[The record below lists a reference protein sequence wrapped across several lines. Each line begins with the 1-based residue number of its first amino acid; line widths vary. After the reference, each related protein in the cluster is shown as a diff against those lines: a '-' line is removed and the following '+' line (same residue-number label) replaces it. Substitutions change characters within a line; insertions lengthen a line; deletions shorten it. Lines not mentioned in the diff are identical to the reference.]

1 MTQYLGGCCPLCDE
15 DGDGCASS
23 NGRKGDEMSNLIRY
37 ENFDLI
43 REKSDLIRFE
53 NFDLI
58 RGKSDL
64 IRYENSYI

>member
-37 ENFDLI
+37 ENFNLI
-43 REKSDLIRFE
+43 REKSD
-53 NFDLI
+53 FD
-58 RGKSDL
+58 
-64 IRYENSYI
+64 